1 VVANVD
7 KDLLIL
13 VLKKEIDDLA
23 RLTQL
28 QDKQI
33 KNKDQSL
40 DVQEQKNLILLEKM
54 EILDQIIKAHEDM
67 RTALEMQLQQ
77 KTDLNTELSRK
88 LQEMQ
93 ASIDN
98 RVAE

>member
-13 VLKKEIDDLA
+13 VLKKEIDNMVTI
-23 RLTQL
+23 TQL
-28 QDKQI
+28 QDKQL
-33 KNKDQSL
+33 KK
-40 DVQEQKNLILLEKM
+40 QEQLLDAQQQMNSILLEKM
-54 EILDQIIKAHEDM
+54 EIRDQIIKAHEDM

-77 KTDLNTELSRK
+77 TTDLNTELNGK

-93 ASIDN
+93 ASIEN
-98 RVAE
+98 RVEE

>member
-13 VLKKEIDDLA
+13 VLKKEIDDLV

>member
-67 RTALEMQLQQ
+67 RTALEMQLLQ

-98 RVAE
+98 RVTE

>member
-7 KDLLIL
+7 KDLLII
-13 VLKKEIDDLA
+13 VLKKEIDDLI
-23 RLTQL
+23 RITQL

-40 DVQEQKNLILLEKM
+40 DVQEQKNLIFLEKM
-54 EILDQIIKAHEDM
+54 EILDQIIRAHEDM